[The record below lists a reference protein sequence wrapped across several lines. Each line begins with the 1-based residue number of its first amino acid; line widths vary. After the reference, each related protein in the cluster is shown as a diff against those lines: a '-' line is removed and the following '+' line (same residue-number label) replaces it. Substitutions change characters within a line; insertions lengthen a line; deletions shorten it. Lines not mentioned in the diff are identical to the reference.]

1 MLILPRVG
9 GAVAESNYKF
19 FVQFIFYTFVYT
31 AFIVIVVACTLSD
44 RTKNHVCLAH
54 FARPP
59 N

>member
-1 MLILPRVG
+1 M
-9 GAVAESNYKF
+9 AESNYKF